1 MPFRSMPGAPH
12 AQIGRRRSH
21 RNSVALHSFPSG
33 PPRPGHHFQ
42 GDLTGSEDL
51 VVQGAF
57 KGKIFL
63 LERTLTVDLKAQIE
77 GDIEAGDVFIAG
89 SVTGN
94 IRATGRVV
102 LDAAARMNG
111 DISAARISIRD
122 GARFKAPFR

>member
-1 MPFRSMPGAPH
+1 MPKSEDAVPIETPSRS
-12 AQIGRRRSH
+12 I
-21 RNSVALHSFPSG
+21 PSQAARLG
-33 PPRPGHHFQ
+33 PGHHFQ

-122 GARFKAPFR
+122 GARFKGAIQMNKA

>member
-1 MPFRSMPGAPH
+1 MPKSEDAVPIETPSRSIPTQAARLG
-12 AQIGRRRSH
+12 
-21 RNSVALHSFPSG
+21 
-33 PPRPGHHFQ
+33 PGHHFQ

-122 GARFKAPFR
+122 GARFKGAIQMNKA

>member
-1 MPFRSMPGAPH
+1 MPKSEDAVPIETPSRS
-12 AQIGRRRSH
+12 I
-21 RNSVALHSFPSG
+21 
-33 PPRPGHHFQ
+33 PPQAARLGPGHHFQ

-122 GARFKAPFR
+122 GARFKGAIQMNKA